1 MEVHTMKRDLEL
13 ARQLL
18 LDIEANGAD
27 CSVSALRI
35 GTAHEPS
42 IHHATDE
49 RIRYHL
55 RLLIDAGLLKEV
67 DRTAAGVPCVR
78 LTHEGHEL
86 LELTRNETLW
96 REAQQLCLDRT
107 GGLSLSAIRT
117 LLTRMAA
124 APRMSLPRARRRFV
138 GRRPYL
144 EYETDNYRV
153 EPLRYLE
160 RDEEREYITEG
171 RVRYVRVPYD
181 SADHLSRPVRY
192 VLEGEEDRQLDWE
205 YDSSYPSHLI

>member
-35 GTAHEPS
+35 GAVHEPA
-42 IHHATDE
+42 IHHATEE

-67 DRTAAGVPCVR
+67 DRTATGVPCVR
-78 LTHEGHEL
+78 LTNDGHEL
-86 LELTRNETLW
+86 LELSRSEHLW
-96 REAQQLCLDRT
+96 HEAQQLCLDRT
-107 GGLSLSAIRT
+107 GGLSLSVIRT
-117 LLTRMAA
+117 LLTRLAT
-124 APRMSLPRARRRFV
+124 APRVRLPRAERRYV
-138 GRRPYL
+138 ARRPYMD
-144 EYETDNYRV
+144 YETDGYRG

-160 RDEEREYITEG
+160 RDDEREYVTDG

-181 SADHLSRPVRY
+181 SNDDLARPVRY
-192 VLEGEEDRQLDWE
+192 VLEGEEDRRLDRDYE
-205 YDSSYPSHLI
+205 SSYPSQLI